1 MKKTN
6 PKDKLE
12 NKNQSNAIPASLVIF
27 DKIHAL
33 KDNNSIKIEMIL
45 NYLKE
50 LTLGQTIKK
59 DESLTY
65 VLCGKKWTINI
76 VEVSPIAE
84 LIVVDQNTQFK
95 LQENQLIQNSEHLKQ
110 FEQSQSQFMYY
121 DNLFNEISQIVE
133 QNIGDQS
140 NEISV
145 MNLPLIKGILIS
157 GLTGTGKS
165 TILQMLRDQ
174 FIQYKPVL
182 ISINHL
188 DTNNKE
194 LQQLLEI
201 SQQRNNL
208 ILIDD
213 LSSLSEEN
221 MQNVKPSLF
230 KLFDNIQNKKSLII
244 GTSTSIK
251 DIPDNLRRS
260 GRFEKEIII
269 EQPNHEKRVEIMI
282 NEFMRQKI
290 EIDKEILKEISYQ
303 MSGFTVNDIRC
314 LIREFYL
321 LKDKE
326 GDNKNKL
333 RQSLQRLNPSGIRD
347 LLADVPKV
355 EWDDIGG
362 YEDIKQEIRKVV
374 EWPLK
379 YPEQFKKLGITP
391 SKGILL
397 YGPPGCSKTLL
408 ARALCTQCNLAFIA
422 VKGPEIFSKYV
433 GDSEK
438 TVREIF
444 KKARI
449 CAPSVLFF
457 DEIDAIAPQRQGSTD
472 VSDRVLIQLLT
483 EIDGFESLKNVII
496 IAATNRPASIDKA
509 LLRPGRFDHLVF
521 VDVPD
526 REGRK
531 AIFEVNLKKMKVN
544 DDVKQGLQLLLD
556 KTMGYTGAEICQIC
570 REAGLNALNRN
581 IQNEFIE
588 FQDFEM
594 ALSKVK
600 SNITHED
607 RMQFLQFAKL
617 VQ

>member
-1 MKKTN
+1 MKKSN
-6 PKDKLE
+6 PKDKME
-12 NKNQSNAIPASLVIF
+12 NKNQGNVIPATQIIF
-27 DKIHAL
+27 DKIDAL
-33 KDNNSIKIEMIL
+33 KDNNTIKIEMIL

-50 LTLGQTIKK
+50 LTIGQTIKK
-59 DESLTY
+59 GESLTY

-76 VEVSPIAE
+76 IDITPNAE
-84 LIVVDQNTQFK
+84 LVCIDQNTQFK
-95 LQENQLIQNSEHLKQ
+95 LQDQQLQVKNQQQLSQI
-110 FEQSQSQFMYY
+110 EQQQLMYY
-121 DNLFNEISQIVE
+121 DHLFNEIQQIIE
-133 QNIGDQS
+133 QNIGEQS
-140 NEISV
+140 NEISL
-145 MNLPLIKGILIS
+145 MNLPLIKGVLIS
-157 GLTGTGKS
+157 GLTGTGKT
-165 TILQMLRDQ
+165 TILQILRDKYVE
-174 FIQYKPVL
+174 YKPVL

-188 DTNNKE
+188 DANNKE

-213 LSSLSEEN
+213 LSSLTDDN

-230 KLFDNIQNKKSLII
+230 KIFDNIQNKKSLII
-244 GTSTSIK
+244 ATITSIK

-269 EQPNHEKRVEIMI
+269 DQPNHEKRVDIMT
-282 NEFMRQKI
+282 NEFMKQNI
-290 EIDKEILKEISYQ
+290 EIEKEILKEISYQ

-314 LIREFYL
+314 LVREFYL
-321 LKDKE
+321 LKNIQ
-326 GDNKNKL
+326 GDNKIKL
-333 RQSLQRLNPSGIRD
+333 RQSLQKLNPSGIRD

-355 EWDDIGG
+355 QWDDIGG
-362 YEDIKQEIRKVV
+362 YEDIKQEIKKVV

-526 REGRK
+526 RDGRK

-544 DDVKQGLQLLLD
+544 EDVTQGLQNLID
-556 KTMGYTGAEICQIC
+556 KTIGYTGAEICQIC

-581 IQNEFIE
+581 IDNEFIE
-588 FQDFEM
+588 LKDFEM
-594 ALSKVK
+594 ALQKVK
-600 SNITHED
+600 PNVTHED
-607 RMQFLQFAKL
+607 RYQFLQFAKL
-617 VQ
+617 AQ